1 MKKYLVVLAIFCALM
16 LLAAGCQ
23 TTSSSTT
30 ATTQEQT
37 EEEKKAEEGE
47 ATKEEQPAFDD
58 ENASKL
64 LDEAK
69 LEIAKAEQAGAEEY
83 SSELY
88 REALDLFAQAEKL
101 YQEKK
106 DYATYQQVIEKA
118 RATAA
123 LAYKE
128 SAEKRYIE
136 EKQKINEIISSI
148 STALSFEY
156 YGDSATKADLLIQ
169 EADKLKEEGNYTDAL
184 LKLEEAKKIYLQI
197 QESYE
202 ADKNYVYQEFPKIMD
217 LKEKFTDKNIKA
229 IFSKDYEKFNEM
241 YNDIN
246 AAIANKDYK
255 KAKELLQVAY
265 IFGANML
272 ERYNQ
277 AVKLISQTEA
287 SRYLF
292 EAKQAYEIVK
302 EKEGSLDVDGKL
314 KLKEMEDNILQA
326 EQMLSAEQFN
336 ESVEFSKK
344 ALKIYLQLILSATN
358 GENKTYVV
366 RLIPQRRDCL
376 WRIAGYPFIYNNPY
390 LWPLIW
396 IANLDIIT
404 NPDLIFPG
412 QVLIIPPLPQ

>member
-69 LEIAKAEQAGAEEY
+69 LEIAKAQQAGAEEY

>member
-302 EKEGSLDVDGKL
+302 EKEGSLDVEGKL

>member
-302 EKEGSLDVDGKL
+302 EKE
-314 KLKEMEDNILQA
+314 
-326 EQMLSAEQFN
+326 
-336 ESVEFSKK
+336 
-344 ALKIYLQLILSATN
+344 
-358 GENKTYVV
+358 
-366 RLIPQRRDCL
+366 
-376 WRIAGYPFIYNNPY
+376 
-390 LWPLIW
+390 
-396 IANLDIIT
+396 
-404 NPDLIFPG
+404 
-412 QVLIIPPLPQ
+412 

>member
-376 WRIAGYPFIYNNPY
+376 WRIAGYPFIYNNPH

>member
-314 KLKEMEDNILQA
+314 KVKEMEDNILQA

>member
-1 MKKYLVVLAIFCALM
+1 MKKYLDVLAIFCALI

-30 ATTQEQT
+30 ATTQEQA

-47 ATKEEQPAFDD
+47 STKQEQPAFDD

-69 LEIAKAEQAGAEEY
+69 LEIAKAQQAGAEEY

-88 REALDLFAQAEKL
+88 REALDLFTQAEKL

-326 EQMLSAEQFN
+326 EQKLSAEQFN
-336 ESVEFSKK
+336 ESAEFSKK
-344 ALKIYLQLILSATN
+344 ALKIYLQLVLSTTN

>member
-69 LEIAKAEQAGAEEY
+69 LEIAKAQQAGAEEY

-136 EKQKINEIISSI
+136 EKKKINEIISSI

>member
-1 MKKYLVVLAIFCALM
+1 
-16 LLAAGCQ
+16 
-23 TTSSSTT
+23 
-30 ATTQEQT
+30 
-37 EEEKKAEEGE
+37 
-47 ATKEEQPAFDD
+47 
-58 ENASKL
+58 
-64 LDEAK
+64 
-69 LEIAKAEQAGAEEY
+69 
-83 SSELY
+83 
-88 REALDLFAQAEKL
+88 
-101 YQEKK
+101 
-106 DYATYQQVIEKA
+106 
-118 RATAA
+118 
-123 LAYKE
+123 
-128 SAEKRYIE
+128 
-136 EKQKINEIISSI
+136 
-148 STALSFEY
+148 
-156 YGDSATKADLLIQ
+156 
-169 EADKLKEEGNYTDAL
+169 
-184 LKLEEAKKIYLQI
+184 
-197 QESYE
+197 
-202 ADKNYVYQEFPKIMD
+202 
-217 LKEKFTDKNIKA
+217 
-229 IFSKDYEKFNEM
+229 M

-344 ALKIYLQLILSATN
+344 VLKIYLQLILSATN